1 MHLIRRCARENCARV
16 LLLSWA
22 DAVASVHCVSCTL
35 RPSVHQ
41 IAQAHGERV
50 RKGPSFR
57 AASHTKR
64 RRRPPMR
71 PQLSTAAT
79 PPREKDEGG
88 KRRRLRG
95 WVGLCCAAA
104 AVIRV
109 NASSSSSSKSSCSD
123 RTTEGGREGAER
135 GRGLFLQ
142 PPLLSAWPSSSVAGL
157 HHLFLLLL
165 SLSPLPLSRA
175 RPHIDFV
182 KLVSQGTARHTTASE
197 DRLSGRGGEGSGEA
211 ADSAAAAAPALSRP
225 LSSVHPSVAL
235 VGARSDAVMERGRE
249 VG

>member
-1 MHLIRRCARENCARV
+1 M
-16 LLLSWA
+16 
-22 DAVASVHCVSCTL
+22 
-35 RPSVHQ
+35 
-41 IAQAHGERV
+41 
-50 RKGPSFR
+50 
-57 AASHTKR
+57 
-64 RRRPPMR
+64 
-71 PQLSTAAT
+71 
-79 PPREKDEGG
+79 
-88 KRRRLRG
+88 RG

-109 NASSSSSSKSSCSD
+109 NASSSSSSSKSSCSD
-123 RTTEGGREGAER
+123 RTTEGGRARSAAAAFSYSLLCSRR
-135 GRGLFLQ
+135 GPR
-142 PPLLSAWPSSSVAGL
+142 SSSVHSVAGL
-157 HHLFLLLL
+157 HHLLLLL

>member
-1 MHLIRRCARENCARV
+1 MHLIRRCERENCARV

-109 NASSSSSSKSSCSD
+109 NASSSSSSSKSSCSD
-123 RTTEGGREGAER
+123 RTTEGGREG
-135 GRGLFLQ
+135 GRGARPRPFPTASSALGVALARRLFT
-142 PPLLSAWPSSSVAGL
+142 LLPASTTSSTSF
-157 HHLFLLLL
+157 HSHP
-165 SLSPLPLSRA
+165 SLS
-175 RPHIDFV
+175 H
-182 KLVSQGTARHTTASE
+182 
-197 DRLSGRGGEGSGEA
+197 
-211 ADSAAAAAPALSRP
+211 APVLISI
-225 LSSVHPSVAL
+225 L
-235 VGARSDAVMERGRE
+235 
-249 VG
+249 